1 MTATIQF
8 KGSGYV
14 FTTVGTLE
22 QKLKDERD
30 RLARERDA
38 MTSGQRDVLGDLNHS
53 PKTAN
58 EVAHIEGITDD
69 AARQRLRRLEDRGLV
84 RRITDPPARWELT
97 HAGRSALQLTT

>member
-30 RLARERDA
+30 RLARER
-38 MTSGQRDVLGDLNHS
+38 
-53 PKTAN
+53 
-58 EVAHIEGITDD
+58 
-69 AARQRLRRLEDRGLV
+69 
-84 RRITDPPARWELT
+84 ITDPPARWELT